1 MAKIRNT
8 SVYPN
13 IPPTSGDYFVV
24 TDVTNNDNTKT
35 VTIGALSEFLNGG
48 AESEVVL
55 SSTDIK
61 NLNTVPK
68 AFPILDFSVGAG
80 TALIMPISCGI
91 VFKPGAVN
99 FNFSAGSKIRV
110 QPQGYTNPSVPTSY
124 FEFDATLLNNPSG
137 IGVGGAYLISPL
149 NTFSNASQD
158 YIFTASGADQTF
170 VQSTAASTQG
180 DGSLRISFQYRLIST
195 T

>member
-55 SSTDIK
+55 SSAEIR
-61 NLNTVPK
+61 NLNTSPIP
-68 AFPILDFSVGAG
+68 FPILDFSVGAG

-91 VFKPGAVN
+91 VFKPGAQS

-110 QPQGYTNPSVPTSY
+110 QPQGYIIPSSTTSY

-137 IGVGGAYLISPL
+137 IVVGGAYLISPL

>member
-1 MAKIRNT
+1 
-8 SVYPN
+8 
-13 IPPTSGDYFVV
+13 
-24 TDVTNNDNTKT
+24 
-35 VTIGALSEFLNGG
+35 
-48 AESEVVL
+48 VVL
-55 SSTDIK
+55 SSAEIK
-61 NLNTVPK
+61 TLNTVPI

-99 FNFSAGSKIRV
+99 FNFSAGDKIRV
-110 QPQGYTNPSVPTSY
+110 QPEGYINPSSVERSY
-124 FEFDATLLNNPSG
+124 FEFDATLLNNPSN

>member
-1 MAKIRNT
+1 MAKIKNT

-99 FNFSAGSKIRV
+99 FNFGPGAKIRV
-110 QPQGYTNPSVPTSY
+110 QPQGYINPSLPTSY
-124 FEFDATLLNNPSG
+124 FEFDATLLNNINGVS
-137 IGVGGAYLISPL
+137 VGGAYLISPL

-158 YIFTASGADQTF
+158 YIETASGADQTF

>member
-1 MAKIRNT
+1 MAKIKNT

-91 VFKPGAVN
+91 VFKPGAVP
-99 FNFSAGSKIRV
+99 FNFSAGDKIRV
-110 QPQGYTNPSVPTSY
+110 QPQGYINPSVPKSY
-124 FEFDATLLNNPSG
+124 FEFDAALLNNPLG
-137 IGVGGAYLISPL
+137 IAVGSAYLISPL
-149 NTFSNASQD
+149 NTFSNASQG
-158 YIFTASGADQTF
+158 YEFTASGADQTF
-170 VQSTAASTQG
+170 VQSTAPSTQG

>member
-1 MAKIRNT
+1 MAKIKNT

-55 SSTDIK
+55 SSDEIK
-61 NLNTVPK
+61 TLNTAPK

-91 VFKPGAVN
+91 VFKPGAEN
-99 FNFSAGSKIRV
+99 FNFAPNSKIRV
-110 QPQGYTNPSVPTSY
+110 QPSGYTNPSVPTSY

-170 VQSTAASTQG
+170 VQSTAGSGQG